1 MKDLSKLSF
10 VELREELAKL
20 ETKRAGMPNHLALM
34 ASARTDAEMMEI
46 QKNHQDS
53 VADLRYMDLQIED
66 LHHEIAVREHLI
78 VVRWDEI
85 EFREHEIQVRK
96 RTISTDSVMTG
107 LHGMTLDQLVQLK
120 ENLQR
125 SHDSYEEVFRSGIDP
140 CRESAEEVRR
150 EYASRISAV
159 EAEISARKNTKLA
172 FYTKTLQ
179 KTIDAL
185 TEFKV
190 STSREMKGKIS
201 DDQLEKRLSY
211 MNNLIHDLLSM
222 KADFDGQK

>member
-1 MKDLSKLSF
+1 MKDLSKFSV

-34 ASARTDAEMMEI
+34 ATARTDAEMMEI

-53 VADLRYMDLQIED
+53 VADLRYMDLQIHD
-66 LHHEIAVREHLI
+66 LKQEIASRETVRN
-78 VVRWDEI
+78 
-85 EFREHEIQVRK
+85 
-96 RTISTDSVMTG
+96 DSVMTD
-107 LHGMTLDQLVQLK
+107 LHGMTLDQLVQLR

-125 SHDSYEEVFRSGIDP
+125 SHDSYEEVFQSGIDP
-140 CRESAEEVRR
+140 CRQGAEDVRE

-159 EAEISARKNTKLA
+159 EAEIGVRKNSKLA
-172 FYTKTLQ
+172 FYKKTLQ
-179 KTIDAL
+179 RTVDAL

-190 STSREMKGKIS
+190 STSREMQGRIS
-201 DDQLEKRLSY
+201 NDQLDRRLSY

>member
-20 ETKRAGMPNHLALM
+20 ETKSAGVPNHLALM

-53 VADLRYMDLQIED
+53 VADLRYMDLQIHD
-66 LHHEIAVREHLI
+66 LKQEMASRETA
-78 VVRWDEI
+78 
-85 EFREHEIQVRK
+85 RK
-96 RTISTDSVMTG
+96 DSVMTG

-159 EAEISARKNTKLA
+159 EAEISARKNSKLA
-172 FYTKTLQ
+172 FYKKTLQ
-179 KTIDAL
+179 RTVDAL

-190 STSREMKGKIS
+190 STSREMQGKIS
-201 DDQLEKRLSY
+201 DDQLNKRLSY

-222 KADFDGQK
+222 KEDFDGQK

>member
-1 MKDLSKLSF
+1 MNDHSKFSL

-20 ETKRAGMPNHLALM
+20 EAMRAGMPNHLVLM

-53 VADLRYMDLQIED
+53 IADLRYMDLQIHD
-66 LHHEIAVREHLI
+66 LKQEMASRETA
-78 VVRWDEI
+78 
-85 EFREHEIQVRK
+85 RK
-96 RTISTDSVMTG
+96 DSVMTG

-159 EAEISARKNTKLA
+159 EAEISARKNSKLA
-172 FYTKTLQ
+172 FYKKTLQ
-179 KTIDAL
+179 RTVDAL

-190 STSREMKGKIS
+190 STSREMQGKIS
-201 DDQLEKRLSY
+201 DDQLNKRLSY

-222 KADFDGQK
+222 KEDFDGQK